1 MTGAPDYQRRVE
13 HLEELGV
20 VRHQLGRLLAPI
32 GDDDLSFNAVIAADE
47 LLANCFVH
55 TDDGCSIAVWLDHNS
70 PPRLRVEVRD
80 TSDDQPVMHT
90 TGASRG
96 LRIVDRVTT
105 HWGVNARRQGKVVW
119 FEIALSSSVDGRD
132 DNRGV

>member
-13 HLEELGV
+13 RLEELGV

-32 GDDDLSFNAVIAADE
+32 GDDDLCFSAVIAADE

-55 TDDGCSIAVWLDHNS
+55 TDGGGTIGAWLDHGH
-70 PPRLRVEVRD
+70 PPKLRVEVRD
-80 TSDDQPVMHT
+80 TSDDQPVMHA

-105 HWGVNARRQGKVVW
+105 HWGVDARPGGKVVW
-119 FEIALSSSVDGRD
+119 FEIA
-132 DNRGV
+132 